1 MSLPFR
7 IGDVVEIDEEKIHGE
22 DGLVARVLVDFVGR
36 QAVVKT
42 MGITWVKVA
51 FEGNPGN
58 FVISSD
64 KLKKVEDEDTHR
76 F

>member
-1 MSLPFR
+1 MSLPFS
-7 IGDVVEIDEEKIHGE
+7 IGDIVEINEEKILT
-22 DGLVARVLVDFVGR
+22 DPALMDFVGQR
-36 QAVVKT
+36 AVVKT
-42 MGITWVKVA
+42 MGLRWVKVT
-51 FEGNPGN
+51 FEDNPGG

>member
-7 IGDVVEIDEEKIHGE
+7 IGDVVEINEEKILT
-22 DGLVARVLVDFVGR
+22 DPTLVNLVGR

-42 MGITWVKVA
+42 MGLRWVKVA
-51 FEGNPGN
+51 FEGNHGG

-64 KLKKVEDEDTHR
+64 KLKKVEDEDTKG

>member
-1 MSLPFR
+1 MSLPFS
-7 IGDVVEIDEEKIHGE
+7 IGDIVEINEEKILTE
-22 DGLVARVLVDFVGR
+22 SALIDFVGQR
-36 QAVVKT
+36 AVVKT
-42 MGITWVKVA
+42 MGLRWVKVM
-51 FEGNPGN
+51 FEGNPGG